1 VLKKYIDAVNFM
13 RGFLMNFKLRNMVAA
28 TLAGSILMGFGT
40 SAMADSTFDL
50 VQALVAKGILTEEE
64 ALPLLKG
71 RENDIQVADK
81 KVKKAAKL
89 SVSDAI
95 DSATLYGDMRV
106 REEYRTGSGQQ
117 AAGVTADQSRNRY
130 RGKMTLGVKTE
141 SDAWYSD
148 LALVVGAAGRTDNF
162 TFGGNSNNGT
172 GTSNP
177 LGTSISEKPQIN
189 LKRAMVGYKA
199 TDWLTVEAG
208 LMANPLYTTPM
219 VWDADLT
226 VTGLVEKV
234 NYIVG
239 TGEIFGN
246 FVQMAYTGDRVRTDP
261 SNTALD
267 TTSPTNELLAF
278 QGGYKFPINSQATAK
293 AALTYYYYTHGDTGS
308 NTYAQNSHG
317 IFAPGLGNSAVTT
330 VGALNSY
337 AGQSGVNNLEIL
349 EIPAEVNWMVTNS
362 IGVRV
367 YGDYAIN
374 LDADARANAAASIAG
389 TSVATAKA
397 YRDASGDD
405 TAWLLG
411 FVVGSANDLK
421 SFEANKL
428 VKGDWQARIW
438 YQDVGAYSLDPN
450 TPDSD
455 FMDSRLNMKG
465 VVLKGQYNF
474 KDNVALNAA
483 YGHATRKNDALGAVY
498 AAGNDIGLNLD
509 SFDLFQLDLTYK
521 F

>member
-1 VLKKYIDAVNFM
+1 
-13 RGFLMNFKLRNMVAA
+13 MNFKLRNIVAA
-28 TLAGSILMGFGT
+28 TLAGTALMGFGT

-71 RENDIQVADK
+71 RENDIQLADK

-95 DSATLYGDMRV
+95 DSATLYGDMRI

-117 AAGVTADQSRNRY
+117 TATATADQSRNRY

-141 SDAWYSD
+141 SGSWYSD
-148 LALVVGAAGRTDNF
+148 LALAVGSAGRTDNF
-162 TFGGNSNNGT
+162 TFGGSSNNGT

-177 LGTSISEKPQIN
+177 AGTSISEKPQIN

-199 TDWLTVEAG
+199 TDWLTIEAG

-226 VTGLVEKV
+226 VTGLAEKV

-239 TGEIFGN
+239 TGELFGN
-246 FVQMAYTGDRVRTDP
+246 FVQMTYTGDRNNTDP
-261 SNTALD
+261 SNTTVD
-267 TTSPTNELLAF
+267 TTTPTNELLAF
-278 QGGYKFPINSQATAK
+278 QGGYKFPINDQAKAK
-293 AALTYYYYTHGDTGS
+293 AALTYYYYTHGDTGN
-308 NTYAQNSHG
+308 NTLAANNHG
-317 IFAPGLGNSAVTT
+317 TFIPKLGNDAFASI
-330 VGALNSY
+330 GS
-337 AGQSGVNNLEIL
+337 QSGVNNLQII

-362 IGVRV
+362 IGIRL
-367 YGDYAIN
+367 YGDYAVN
-374 LDADARANAAASIAG
+374 LDADARADAAAATTSG
-389 TSVATAKA
+389 TTAAT
-397 YRDASGDD
+397 YRNASGDD

-438 YQDVGAYSLDPN
+438 YQDVGVYSLDPN

-465 VVLKGQYNF
+465 IVLKGQYNF
-474 KDNVALNAA
+474 TDNVALNAA
-483 YGHATRKNDALGAVY
+483 YGHATRKNDAVGAVY
-498 AAGNDIGLNLD
+498 AAGNDIGLNLT